1 MSEPPCWRLAVGW
14 SSQFH
19 FEVSGQ
25 TEMAGEDHFHHVRD
39 YLYFEVPRALTSDH
53 AYQSIEDVPW
63 YVKDAL
69 HLHLPTVEQ
78 VNSAMVGKIV
88 IPQPFAGTARDPGFL
103 ITKFMVLQLVVFVLC
118 LLIFRGLSSRV
129 RSGQPVQGR
138 FWNFWE
144 AIALFIRDEVVRPTI
159 GDHHDDHA
167 HDHDSHGHESDSQ
180 HSHRHDSHG
189 HDSHGHPAAKA
200 VQHGGHPA
208 DRYLPFVWS
217 CFFYVLLCNLLG
229 AVPFLGSATGEINV
243 TGALA
248 VTALGATF
256 LFGSQAMGVK
266 GFFGNLIP
274 DTGVP
279 GPGGLVLGGMMFVI
293 ELLGF
298 FIKHGVLA
306 VRLFANIMGGHTV
319 LGVILGFI
327 ALAARESTF
336 IYGIVMPSS
345 ILGQVLIGCLE
356 LFVAFLQAYV
366 FSFLATIFIAG
377 AIHKH

>member
-1 MSEPPCWRLAVGW
+1 MS
-14 SSQFH
+14 
-19 FEVSGQ
+19 
-25 TEMAGEDHFHHVRD
+25 AGDHFHHVRD
-39 YLYFEVPRALTSDH
+39 YTYFEVPKALTSSH
-53 AYQSIEDVPW
+53 KYQDLGDVPW
-63 YVKDAL
+63 YELHAL
-69 HLHLPTVEQ
+69 HLKSPNLAQ
-78 VNSAMVGKIV
+78 VNEAVEGKIF
-88 IPQPFAGTARDPGFL
+88 IPQPFAGTAREPGFL
-103 ITKFMVLQLVVFVLC
+103 ISKFMVLQVVVLLLC
-118 LLIFRGLSSRV
+118 LLIFRGLAKRIG
-129 RSGQPVQGR
+129 SGVPATGR

-159 GDHHDDHA
+159 GDPSHDDHGHSDSHA
-167 HDHDSHGHESDSQ
+167 HDSGHGGGHSA
-180 HSHRHDSHG
+180 HSH
-189 HDSHGHPAAKA
+189 AAVYA
-200 VQHGGHPA
+200 HPA

-217 CFFYVLLCNLLG
+217 CFFYILLCNLLG

-248 VTALGATF
+248 VTALCATF
-256 LFGSQAMGVK
+256 IYGAQAMTVK

-274 DTGVP
+274 ETGVP
-279 GPGGLVLGGMMFVI
+279 GPGGMALGGMMFVI

-327 ALAARESTF
+327 AVAAHKSNV
-336 IYGIVMPSS
+336 IYGMVVPGS
-345 ILGQVLIGCLE
+345 IIGQVFIGCLE

>member
-1 MSEPPCWRLAVGW
+1 MSE
-14 SSQFH
+14 H
-19 FEVSGQ
+19 
-25 TEMAGEDHFHHVRD
+25 DHFHHVRD
-39 YLYFEVPRALTSDH
+39 YTYFEVPKFLTSPHVYDSVD
-53 AYQSIEDVPW
+53 AVPW
-63 YVKDAL
+63 HTLQAL
-69 HLHLPTVEQ
+69 HLHSPTLEQ
-78 VNSAMVGKIV
+78 VNEAMEGKIF
-88 IPQPFAGTARDPGFL
+88 IPQPFAGTAREPGFL
-103 ITKFMVLQLVVFVLC
+103 ISKFMVLQVVVLLLC
-118 LLIFRGLSSRV
+118 LVIFRGLAKRIG
-129 RSGQPVQGR
+129 SGIPSKGR

-159 GDHHDDHA
+159 GDHSHDDHGDG
-167 HDHDSHGHESDSQ
+167 HEGHGHQDHGHASHGH
-180 HSHRHDSHG
+180 HDHG
-189 HDSHGHPAAKA
+189 HGHTAHAHGAQAIAYVHPGDK
-200 VQHGGHPA
+200 
-208 DRYLPFVWS
+208 YLPFVWS
-217 CFFYVLLCNLLG
+217 CFFYILLCNLLG

-248 VTALGATF
+248 LTALVATF
-256 LFGSQAMGVK
+256 IYGVQAMSVK

-274 DTGVP
+274 ETGVP
-279 GPGGLVLGGMMFVI
+279 GVGGMALGGMMFVI

-327 ALAARESTF
+327 AVAATKSNL
-336 IYGIVMPSS
+336 IYGMVVPGSVI
-345 ILGQVLIGCLE
+345 GQVFIGCLE

>member
-1 MSEPPCWRLAVGW
+1 
-14 SSQFH
+14 
-19 FEVSGQ
+19 
-25 TEMAGEDHFHHVRD
+25 MAGEDHFHHVRD
-39 YLYFEVPRALTSDH
+39 YLYFEVPRFMTSEH
-53 AYQSIEDVPW
+53 RYENLNDVPW
-63 YVKDAL
+63 WVISEAL
-69 HLHLPTVEQ
+69 KLQNPSLEV
-78 VNSAMVGKIV
+78 VNRELCGKV
-88 IPQPFAGTARDPGFL
+88 LIPQPFAGRPSEPGVL
-103 ITKFMVLQLVVFVLC
+103 ITKFMVLQAVVLVLC
-118 LLIFRGLSSRV
+118 ILIFRGLASRV
-129 RSGQPVQGR
+129 RSGNPVKGR

-144 AIALFIRDEVVRPTI
+144 SIALFIRDEVVRPTI
-159 GDHHDDHA
+159 GDHSHDDHG
-167 HDHDSHGHESDSQ
+167 HGDDHGQGS
-180 HSHRHDSHG
+180 HSHRQSHAAHG
-189 HDSHGHPAAKA
+189 HA
-200 VQHGGHPA
+200 VVEYAHPA
-208 DRYLPFVWS
+208 DRYLPFIWS
-217 CFFYVLLCNLLG
+217 CFFYILFCNLLG

-256 LFGSQAMGVK
+256 IFGAQALGVK

-274 DTGVP
+274 ETGVP
-279 GPGGLVLGGMMFVI
+279 GVGGIALGGMMFVI

-327 ALAARESTF
+327 AVAAKPTVSNVV
-336 IYGIVMPSS
+336 YGMVVPGS
-345 ILGQVLIGCLE
+345 IIGQVFIGCLE

>member
-1 MSEPPCWRLAVGW
+1 MSE
-14 SSQFH
+14 Q
-19 FEVSGQ
+19 
-25 TEMAGEDHFHHVRD
+25 DHFHHVRD
-39 YLYFEVPRALTSDH
+39 YTYFEVPKFLTSPH
-53 AYQSIEDVPW
+53 AYDSIEAVPW
-63 YVKDAL
+63 HTLQAL
-69 HLHLPTVEQ
+69 HLHSPTLEQ
-78 VNSAMVGKIV
+78 VNEAMEGKIF
-88 IPQPFAGTARDPGFL
+88 IPQPFAGTAREPGFL
-103 ITKFMVLQLVVFVLC
+103 ISKFMVLQLVVLVLC
-118 LLIFRGLSSRV
+118 LFIFRGLAKRI
-129 RSGQPVQGR
+129 RSGVPAKGR

-159 GDHHDDHA
+159 GDHSHDDH
-167 HDHDSHGHESDSQ
+167 HDHGDHGAHGHADHSHGHAG
-180 HSHRHDSHG
+180 HG
-189 HDSHGHPAAKA
+189 HSGHGHAGHGHA
-200 VQHGGHPA
+200 VAFAHPA

-217 CFFYVLLCNLLG
+217 CFFYILLCNLLG
-229 AVPFLGSATGEINV
+229 AVPFLGSATGDINV

-248 VTALGATF
+248 LIALVATF
-256 LFGSQAMGVK
+256 MFGAQAMSVK

-274 DTGVP
+274 ETGVP
-279 GPGGLVLGGMMFVI
+279 GAGGLVLGGMMFVI

-327 ALAARESTF
+327 AVAATKSNV
-336 IYGIVMPSS
+336 IYGMVVPGSVI
-345 ILGQVLIGCLE
+345 GQVFIGCLE

>member
-1 MSEPPCWRLAVGW
+1 MRLGLEILGSALPQI
-14 SSQFH
+14 SLRESTDT
-19 FEVSGQ
+19 S
-25 TEMAGEDHFHHVRD
+25 EMAGEDHFHHVRD
-39 YLYFEVPRALTSDH
+39 YLYFEVPKFMTSDH
-53 AYQSIEDVPW
+53 QYEKVEDVPW
-63 YVKDAL
+63 WVKNAL
-69 HLHLPTVEQ
+69 HLDAPTLEQ
-78 VNSAMVGKIV
+78 VNRELDGKIM
-88 IPQPFAGTARDPGFL
+88 IPQPFAGTVRDHGIF
-103 ITKFMVLQLVVFVLC
+103 ISKFMVLQVVVLVLC
-118 LLIFRGLSSRV
+118 FLIFRGLASRI
-129 RSGQPVQGR
+129 RSGNPVKGR

-144 AIALFIRDEVVRPTI
+144 SIALFIRDEVVRPTI
-159 GDHHDDHA
+159 GDHS
-167 HDHDSHGHESDSQ
+167 HDHHDDSHGHST
-180 HSHRHDSHG
+180 HG
-189 HDSHGHPAAKA
+189 HNTHGQGHAIAAY
-200 VQHGGHPA
+200 VHPA

-217 CFFYVLLCNLLG
+217 CFFYILLCNLLG

-256 LFGSQAMGVK
+256 IFGAQAMGVK

-274 DTGVP
+274 ETGVP
-279 GPGGLVLGGMMFVI
+279 GPGGVALGGMMFVI

-327 ALAARESTF
+327 AVAAHSGSNV
-336 IYGIVMPSS
+336 IYGMVVPGSIV
-345 ILGQVLIGCLE
+345 GQVFIGCLE

>member
-1 MSEPPCWRLAVGW
+1 MSE
-14 SSQFH
+14 H
-19 FEVSGQ
+19 
-25 TEMAGEDHFHHVRD
+25 DHFHHVRD
-39 YLYFEVPRALTSDH
+39 YTYFEVPKFLTSSH
-53 AYQSIEDVPW
+53 AFESVDAVPW
-63 YVKDAL
+63 HTLQAL
-69 HLHLPTVEQ
+69 HLHSPTLGQ
-78 VNSAMVGKIV
+78 VNEAMEGKIF
-88 IPQPFAGTARDPGFL
+88 IPQPFAGTAIAPGLL
-103 ITKFMVLQLVVFVLC
+103 ISKFMVLQLLVVVLC
-118 LLIFRGLSSRV
+118 LFIFRGLAKRIG
-129 RSGQPVQGR
+129 SGVPAKGR

-159 GDHHDDHA
+159 GDGSHNDHGDHA
-167 HDHDSHGHESDSQ
+167 DEQHGHE
-180 HSHRHDSHG
+180 H
-189 HDSHGHPAAKA
+189 HGHPGQAEHGHGQAEHGNSHAAHGHGAHA
-200 VQHGGHPA
+200 VMYAHPA
-208 DRYLPFVWS
+208 DKYLPFVWS
-217 CFFYVLLCNLLG
+217 CFFYILLCNLLG

-248 VTALGATF
+248 LTALVTTF
-256 LFGSQAMGVK
+256 IFGVQAMSVK

-274 DTGVP
+274 ETGIP
-279 GPGGLVLGGMMFVI
+279 GPGGLALGGMMFVI

-327 ALAARESTF
+327 AVAATKSNL
-336 IYGIVMPSS
+336 IYGMVVPGSVI
-345 ILGQVLIGCLE
+345 GQVFIGCLE

>member
-1 MSEPPCWRLAVGW
+1 MSE
-14 SSQFH
+14 H
-19 FEVSGQ
+19 
-25 TEMAGEDHFHHVRD
+25 DHFHHVRD
-39 YLYFEVPRALTSDH
+39 YTYFEVPKFLTSPH
-53 AYQSIEDVPW
+53 AFESVDDVPW
-63 YVKDAL
+63 HTLKAL
-69 HLHLPTVEQ
+69 HLHDKPTLSE
-78 VNSAMVGKIV
+78 VNQAMEGKIF
-88 IPQPFAGTARDPGFL
+88 IPQPFAGSAIEPGLL
-103 ITKFMVLQLVVFVLC
+103 ISKFMVLQLVVLVLC
-118 LLIFRGLSSRV
+118 LLIFRGLAKRIG
-129 RSGQPVQGR
+129 SGVPAKGR

-159 GDHHDDHA
+159 GDHSHDDH
-167 HDHDSHGHESDSQ
+167 HDHGDHAESHGSHGHGD
-180 HSHRHDSHG
+180 HSHG
-189 HDSHGHPAAKA
+189 HASHGHAAHSHA
-200 VQHGGHPA
+200 VAYAHPG
-208 DRYLPFVWS
+208 DKYLPFVWS
-217 CFFYVLLCNLLG
+217 CFFYILLCNLLG

-248 VTALGATF
+248 LTALVATF
-256 LFGSQAMGVK
+256 IYGVQAMSVK

-274 DTGVP
+274 ETGVP
-279 GPGGLVLGGMMFVI
+279 GPGGMALGGMMFVI

-327 ALAARESTF
+327 AVAATKSNV
-336 IYGIVMPSS
+336 IYGMVVPGSVI
-345 ILGQVLIGCLE
+345 GQVFIGCLE